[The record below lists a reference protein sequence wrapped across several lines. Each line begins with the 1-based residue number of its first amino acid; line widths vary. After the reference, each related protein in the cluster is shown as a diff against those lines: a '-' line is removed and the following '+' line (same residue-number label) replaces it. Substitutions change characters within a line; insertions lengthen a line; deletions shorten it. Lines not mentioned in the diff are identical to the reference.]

1 MKIPFHTL
9 IKVNFNI
16 LYMDKKKI
24 FITRKINS
32 RGIELL
38 NKYYDVVLANSSDSP
53 TKKVMIKKVK
63 NVYGI
68 LCTLSEKIDA
78 DIMNAAGSN
87 LKVIS
92 TYSTGYDHIDICEA
106 TKRGIYVTTT
116 GNILSEATAD
126 LTFALILTISR
137 KILEGHLYIIEGKW
151 KKGWTPDL
159 FLGTNIYGSTLGI
172 LGLGDIGSAVAKR
185 ANGFNMNI
193 IYNNRHRLSKSRE
206 NKLNATFVTFEKL
219 LENSDFLSIHTNFD
233 KKNFHLIDIR
243 ELQKMKKTSF
253 LINTSRGSII
263 NEISLIKALKNRWIA
278 GAGLD
283 VFEREPISN
292 QYELSKLKNVIL
304 LPHIGSATVKTRERM
319 SRVAAIN
326 LHTILSNK
334 KPLNLVNRELLQNL
348 C

>member
-1 MKIPFHTL
+1 
-9 IKVNFNI
+9 
-16 LYMDKKKI
+16 MDRKKI

-32 RGIELL
+32 KGIELL
-38 NKYYDVVLANSSDSP
+38 KKYYDLIFTNTPDSP
-53 TKKVMIKKVK
+53 SKNVMLQKVK
-63 NVYGI
+63 NVHGI
-68 LCTLSEKIDA
+68 LCTLSEKIDS
-78 DIMNAAGSN
+78 DIMDAAGSN

-116 GNILSEATAD
+116 ANILSEATAD
-126 LTFALILTISR
+126 LTLGLILALSR
-137 KILEGHLYIIEGKW
+137 KILEGHLYIIDGKW

-159 FLGTNIYGSTLGI
+159 FLGSNIYGSTLGI
-172 LGLGDIGSAVAKR
+172 LGLGNIGTAVARR

-193 IYNNRHRLSKSRE
+193 IYNNRHRLSKSIE
-206 NKLNATFVTFEKL
+206 NQLNATFVTFDQL

-233 KKNFHLIDIR
+233 KDNFHLIDIR

-263 NEISLIKALKNRWIA
+263 NEISLIKALKNKWIA

-283 VFEREPISN
+283 VFEKEPISN
-292 QYELSKLKNVIL
+292 LNELLKIKNVIL
-304 LPHIGSATVKTRERM
+304 LPHLGSATVQTRERM
-319 SRVAAIN
+319 SKVAAIN

-334 KPLNLVNRELLQNL
+334 KPLSLVNRELLQNL

>member
-1 MKIPFHTL
+1 
-9 IKVNFNI
+9 
-16 LYMDKKKI
+16 MDRKKI

-32 RGIELL
+32 KGIELL
-38 NKYYDVVLANSSDSP
+38 KKYYDLIFTNTPDSP
-53 TKKVMIKKVK
+53 SKNVMLKKVK
-63 NVYGI
+63 NVHGI
-68 LCTLSEKIDA
+68 LCTLSEKIDS
-78 DIMNAAGSN
+78 DIMDAAGSN

-116 GNILSEATAD
+116 ANILSEATAD
-126 LTFALILTISR
+126 LTLGLILALSR
-137 KILEGHLYIIEGKW
+137 KILEGHLYIIDGKW

-159 FLGTNIYGSTLGI
+159 FLGSNIYGSTLGI
-172 LGLGDIGSAVAKR
+172 LGLGNIGTAVARR

-193 IYNNRHRLSKSRE
+193 IYNNRHRLSKSIE
-206 NKLNATFVTFEKL
+206 NKLNATFVTFDQL

-233 KKNFHLIDIR
+233 KDNFHLIDIR

-263 NEISLIKALKNRWIA
+263 NEISLIKALKNKSIA

-283 VFEREPISN
+283 VFEKEPISN
-292 QYELSKLKNVIL
+292 LNELLKIKNVIL
-304 LPHIGSATVKTRERM
+304 LPHLGSATVQTRERM
-319 SRVAAIN
+319 SKVAAIN

-334 KPLNLVNRELLQNL
+334 KPLSLVNRELLQNL